1 MANNIFKPYKV
12 LSSKLN
18 SLPIKAGQ
26 FIITTDTRL
35 IYVDIDN
42 STRKCFTPTKLSE
55 LTNDAGFASSITETD
70 PTVPAW
76 AKASSK
82 PTYTKSEVGLGN
94 VDNTADANKSVKYAA
109 TAGDADTVNGL
120 TVLTAVPAN
129 AKFTDT
135 NTTYTFTNGLSA
147 NGTEISNSGV
157 RSITSG
163 SANGTISVNTNGTS
177 ANVSVKGL
185 AGAAYKAVDTSISA
199 ASTSTNLPTSQAVA
213 AFVEGKGYKT
223 TDNNTTYTFATGDSN
238 GQIKVTPSGG
248 SAQNISVKGLGS
260 LAYKSSLS
268 ASDVGALASSLK
280 GAASGVAEL
289 DANGKVP
296 TSQLPSYVDDV
307 LEYSAK
313 SGFPSTGET
322 GKIYVD
328 TSTNK
333 TWRWGGSAY
342 VEISPSLALGTTSST
357 AFRGDYGNTAYT
369 HANAKGSAFT
379 SGFYKIT
386 TNAQGHVTA
395 ATAVAKSD
403 INNLGVPSIY
413 VSSSQPSNMATGD
426 IWFVTE

>member
-26 FIITTDTRL
+26 FIITTDTKL

-55 LTNDAGFASSITETD
+55 LTNDAGFLENFTESD
-70 PTVPAW
+70 PTVPTHVKNIKSTDITNW
-76 AKASSK
+76 NNKSNFSGSYNDLTNK
-82 PTYTKSEVGLGN
+82 PTIP
-94 VDNTADANKSVKYAA
+94 
-109 TAGDADTVNGL
+109 TVENNL
-120 TVLTAVPAN
+120 TSASTTN
-129 AKFTDT
+129 A
-135 NTTYTFTNGLSA
+135 LSA
-147 NGTEISNSGV
+147 AQGKALMEEIDATNEEFGIWMQGVTNMVAEKQDKLVSGTNIKSINGVTLLGSGNINTE
-157 RSITSG
+157 
-163 SANGTISVNTNGTS
+163 
-177 ANVSVKGL
+177 
-185 AGAAYKAVDTSISA
+185 
-199 ASTSTNLPTSQAVA
+199 
-213 AFVEGKGYKT
+213 
-223 TDNNTTYTFATGDSN
+223 NTTYTFATGDSN

-296 TSQLPSYVDDV
+296 TAQLPSYVDDTIEGY
-307 LEYSAK
+307 LYNSKFYKESAHTTVI
-313 SGFPSTGET
+313 TGET

-328 TSTNK
+328 LSTNK
-333 TWRWGGSAY
+333 TYRWSGSAF
-342 VEISPSLALGTTSST
+342 VEISASLALGTTSST

-369 HANAKGSAFT
+369 HATAKGSAFA
-379 SGFYKIT
+379 SGLYKIT

-413 VSSSQPSNMATGD
+413 VSSSEPSNMAAGD
-426 IWFVTE
+426 VWFVTE

>member
-26 FIITTDTRL
+26 FIITTDTKL

-42 STRKCFTPTKLSE
+42 STRKCYTPTKLSE
-55 LTNDAGFASSITETD
+55 LTNDAGFLENFTESD
-70 PTVPAW
+70 PTVPTHVKNIKSTDITNW
-76 AKASSK
+76 NNKSNFSGSYNDLTNK
-82 PTYTKSEVGLGN
+82 PTIP
-94 VDNTADANKSVKYAA
+94 
-109 TAGDADTVNGL
+109 TVENNL
-120 TVLTAVPAN
+120 T
-129 AKFTDT
+129 
-135 NTTYTFTNGLSA
+135 
-147 NGTEISNSGV
+147 
-157 RSITSG
+157 
-163 SANGTISVNTNGTS
+163 
-177 ANVSVKGL
+177 
-185 AGAAYKAVDTSISA
+185 
-199 ASTSTNLPTSQAVA
+199 STSTTNALSA
-213 AFVEGKGYKT
+213 AQGKVLMEEIDATNEEFGMWIQGVTNMVTEKQDKLVSGT
-223 TDNNTTYTFATGDSN
+223 NIKSVNGVTLLGGGNINTENTTYTFATGDSN

-268 ASDVGALASSLK
+268 AGDVGALASSLK

-296 TSQLPSYVDDV
+296 TAQLPSYVDDTIEGY
-307 LEYSAK
+307 LYNSKFYKESAHTTVI
-313 SGFPSTGET
+313 TGET

-328 TSTNK
+328 LSTNK
-333 TWRWGGSAY
+333 TYRWSGSAF
-342 VEISPSLALGTTSST
+342 VEISASLALGTTSST

-369 HANAKGSAFT
+369 HATAKGSAFA
-379 SGFYKIT
+379 SGLYKIT

-413 VSSSQPSNMATGD
+413 VSSSEPSNMAAGD
-426 IWFVTE
+426 VWFVTE